1 MYSPGRRQREKAIQ
15 IIFILRGSPIELR
28 VQFMNRARSS
38 IREPLNKIKTYV
50 NPFFW
55 VPSALLIFIG
65 RSTFPST
72 IHWMRSLT
80 AHHWGQS
87 KKCIICTTIHTAN
100 SLLTCIYDVC
110 DHNNWYKVVVVVLC
124 GSQFFRVRIK
134 TGIWDACMLQNICP
148 TECTTSETVAY
159 LTRWLQEHFFCVQDV
174 CGAISVSKNTWR
186 IGTWSSC
193 IRLANVVQF

>member
-1 MYSPGRRQREKAIQ
+1 MSSVSSTNFYWAEYLSLNNSLDA
-15 IIFILRGSPIELR
+15 L
-28 VQFMNRARSS
+28 VNR
-38 IREPLNKIKTYV
+38 T
-50 NPFFW
+50 
-55 VPSALLIFIG
+55 
-65 RSTFPST
+65 
-72 IHWMRSLT
+72 SL
-80 AHHWGQS
+80 GPVKQ
-87 KKCIICTTIHTAN
+87 KCIICTTIHTAN

-174 CGAISVSKNTWR
+174 CGAISMSKNTWR
-186 IGTWSSC
+186 MGTWSSC